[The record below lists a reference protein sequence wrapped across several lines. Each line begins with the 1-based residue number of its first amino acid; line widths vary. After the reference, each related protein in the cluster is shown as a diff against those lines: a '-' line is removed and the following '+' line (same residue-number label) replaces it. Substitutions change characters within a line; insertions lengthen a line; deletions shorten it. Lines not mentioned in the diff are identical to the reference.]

1 MSLCLTFHHRDLME
15 GEQEYVSVCIELMKK
30 REMRTIQK
38 LQMKSDNRTNKVGGS
53 QDFTGLLTSFII
65 NYYHKLQT

>member
-30 REMRTIQK
+30 REERNEDYVEVTTEFREQ
-38 LQMKSDNRTNKVGGS
+38 NKQGRR
-53 QDFTGLLTSFII
+53 
-65 NYYHKLQT
+65 